1 MRPRERGD
9 TVIIHASIPAD
20 DPERVARVIAE
31 LWRGESF
38 PFFAGTFIAMANDDR
53 GSQIEVAKRG
63 NEIAPAE
70 NEMTFRVN
78 KSPSA
83 HTEVHLNVQT
93 PLSVDEALAIAK
105 REGWT
110 ARVCDRGGSFK
121 VIEFWLENKFMLEL
135 MTEEETKRYRSIM
148 IPGKFRAMIAARL
161 AG

>member
-1 MRPRERGD
+1 M
-9 TVIIHASIPAD
+9 IIHASIPAD
-20 DPERVARVIAE
+20 DPARVARVIAE
-31 LWRGESF
+31 LWRGDSF
-38 PFFAGTFIAMANDDR
+38 PFLAGTFIAMAGDDR

-63 NEIAPAE
+63 NEIVPAE
-70 NEMTFRVN
+70 TEMAFQVN

-83 HTEVHLNVQT
+83 HTEVHLNIQT

-135 MTEEETKRYRSIM
+135 MTEEETKRYRNVM
-148 IPGKFRAMIAARL
+148 MPGKLRAIMAARS